1 MSDLISRSALAG
13 YIEEQIEESKEERSA
28 IKKREDAS
36 SVYFYSGEISALKRM
51 KRNIDMFASAVDAV
65 PVVRCR
71 DCMFFQERHVRTEDG
86 QMKSYDEFPPE
97 AFSRLGT
104 GDVTSDYGINV
115 GSQCLVDCN
124 RGYGEDK
131 TVFRQPDDYCSRGV
145 RKMGAKMDAKEEE

>member
-1 MSDLISRSALAG
+1 MSDLISRSKL
-13 YIEEQIEESKEERSA
+13 QFA
-28 IKKREDAS
+28 IKRNQTIMRD
-36 SVYFYSGEISALKRM
+36 GEHYIRLSAVLEKLR
-51 KRNIDMFASAVDAV
+51 IAPAVDAV

-71 DCMFFQERHVRTEDG
+71 ECVFFRERHVRTEDG

-145 RKMGAKMDAKEEE
+145 RKMGAKMDGGAEG

>member
-1 MSDLISRSALAG
+1 MRLIDADALMDKMQRKTSGVADKRFTEGFNYAVARFRSMIHGAPT
-13 YIEEQIEESKEERSA
+13 I
-28 IKKREDAS
+28 
-36 SVYFYSGEISALKRM
+36 
-51 KRNIDMFASAVDAV
+51 DAV

-71 DCMFFQERHVRTEDG
+71 ECVFFRERHVRTKDG

-145 RKMGAKMDAKEEE
+145 RKIDAKMDGGADDESNH